1 MLAEVFVTLFLF
13 VVVIMVT
20 ALLFG
25 GWVIFMIIRL
35 IVRALGAV
43 FSPTPAPTR
52 IVPLQG
58 QSPMVT
64 CSNPRCRGPNPLA
77 ARFCRRCGVALPSPQ
92 RVAARRAAM
101 W

>member
-13 VVVIMVT
+13 VAIIMVT

-35 IVRALGAV
+35 IVRALAAIFGVSRPRAQI
-43 FSPTPAPTR
+43 TM
-52 IVPLQG
+52 PL

-64 CSNPRCRGPNPLA
+64 CSNQRCRGPNPIS

-92 RVAARRAAM
+92 HVAARRAAM